1 MSMTIDTPPHG
12 QRLGLLDPLHLLH
25 STMAR
30 RTIEPCRTVD
40 AVIEVDVIR
49 QLVDTAPN
57 NGLIGS
63 VSGPDW
69 EQFHAVR
76 ANLAVALHADLG

>member
-12 QRLGLLDPLHLLH
+12 QRLSLLDPLHLLH
-25 STMAR
+25 STMAS

-49 QLVDTAPN
+49 QLVDAAPN
-57 NGLIGS
+57 NGLLGG
-63 VSGPDW
+63 VSGPNRK
-69 EQFHAVR
+69 QFHAVR
-76 ANLAVALHADLG
+76 AHLVVALHADLG